1 GIHSR
6 MRLASVLKMA
16 NTVGSYFAKRRS
28 GMHGEILLGGT
39 QPRLTSTTASGPKK
53 CAWKSGFASGHALLE
68 NCTILCC
75 RVFTERYFI
84 FKLLL
89 ACCPPARLK
98 PRGCLTARLTWLRKR
113 LTKAVMRYRGCAH
126 PRSKS
131 TTWQSL

>member
-1 GIHSR
+1 
-6 MRLASVLKMA
+6 MRLASVLEME
-16 NTVGSYFAKRRS
+16 NTVGSYIAECPC
-28 GMHGEILLGGT
+28 GMNEEITSGGT
-39 QPRLTSTTASGPKK
+39 QPPLTLRIASRRKK

-68 NCTILCC
+68 SYTILCC

-89 ACCPPARLK
+89 ICCPPARLK
-98 PRGCLTARLTWLRKR
+98 PRGCSIEQSAWLCKR
-113 LTKAVMRYRGCAH
+113 LPKAVMRYRGCAH